1 MQTKTAVKVMS
12 LYDFFV
18 KNEFLIISTFYHI
31 FILMFNY
38 YAIKDLKRLK
48 IEFSDYNQ
56 KFDIIETN
64 LEFCQAITLFT
75 AFIIFFA
82 KDIPNYFNSNSLK
95 VLIMTSS
102 CYIKMIHSLMQA
114 FNNKNLNLFGSSK
127 DELNKFGGFYIIIEL
142 SYNLRFV
149 LFVIPPLALL
159 LFLAV
164 IIEKIFI
171 NIKEWS
177 KTFKFRY
184 VEYSEVP
191 KLEDV

>member
-1 MQTKTAVKVMS
+1 MQTKTAVKVIS

-18 KNEFLIISTFYHI
+18 KNDFLIMSTFYHI
-31 FILMFNY
+31 FILMINH
-38 YAIKDLKRLK
+38 YAIKDLERLK

-75 AFIIFFA
+75 AVIIFFA
-82 KDIPNYFNSNSLK
+82 KDIQTIFSSDGLK
-95 VLIMTSS
+95 AFIMTSS
-102 CYIKMIHSLMQA
+102 CSIKMTHALIQSL
-114 FNNKNLNLFGSSK
+114 NNKNLNLFGSSK

-149 LFVIPPLALL
+149 IFVIPPFALL
-159 LFLAV
+159 LFLA
-164 IIEKIFI
+164 IIMEKICVKI
-171 NIKEWS
+171 REWS

-184 VEYSEVP
+184 VEYSQVP